1 MVLGDLRPVLEPLRE
16 GVNER
21 ERRVRNRLSVV
32 DGGVYELVHF
42 D

>member
-1 MVLGDLRPVLEPLRE
+1 MVVGDLGPVLEPRGERVNKRE
-16 GVNER
+16 GW
-21 ERRVRNRLSVV
+21 VRDRLSVV